1 MMMKEKRKIGKGE
14 TRRREERGV
23 SRNFRLFPK
32 TDGFLSFLI
41 VSAYILISAAAA
53 TTSFSCESMRGIL
66 T

>member
-1 MMMKEKRKIGKGE
+1 MMKEKRRLGKGDA
-14 TRRREERGV
+14 RSREKREV

-41 VSAYILISAAAA
+41 VSAYILISAAA
-53 TTSFSCESMRGIL
+53 TTSFSHCRACETL

>member
-1 MMMKEKRKIGKGE
+1 MMKEKGGWGKEMQGGGRKK
-14 TRRREERGV
+14 GV

-41 VSAYILISAAAA
+41 VSAYILISAAA
-53 TTSFSCESMRGIL
+53 TTSFSHRRACETL